1 MAAWISTTIIVAH
14 NVHHI
19 PAFVFQDAHGTRQ
32 QHCHCVA
39 GAEVTGMV
47 RFFGTPCRLF
57 YIRLDL
63 VRLVVR
69 LDATAYG
76 KSKFTGLFFH
86 RSIHSTVLLP
96 HVRF

>member
-1 MAAWISTTIIVAH
+1 MSIIYPHSFSKTPTALVSS
-14 NVHHI
+14 I
-19 PAFVFQDAHGTRQ
+19 
-32 QHCHCVA
+32 
-39 GAEVTGMV
+39 VTV
-47 RFFGTPCRLF
+47 WLVPKLLEWSDFFGTPCRLF